1 MMEILVIGAILGV
14 IVGGIAHS
22 KGRNFFL
29 WWFYGMMLFIV
40 AIIHVIIIK
49 PNVKVLEEQAIENDG
64 KKCPMCAEIVKR
76 EAQRCRFCGHSF
88 DG

>member
-1 MMEILVIGAILGV
+1 
-14 IVGGIAHS
+14 
-22 KGRNFFL
+22 
-29 WWFYGMMLFIV
+29 MMLFIV